1 MKIAIITH
9 ILHKEKNGEYYSY
22 EPYIREMN
30 IWFKYASDVIV
41 VAPLSGESI
50 TRIESKYLKDTI
62 SFKTIPQ
69 ISFFS
74 FFKTLKSTLKMP
86 FIVFRILKAMNAV
99 DHIHLRCPGNIGLIG
114 CVLQI
119 FFPQKPKTV
128 KYAGNWDPNAEQPW
142 SYRLQKKILSNT
154 KISKNIKVLVYGE
167 WEGQTQNIVPFFTAS
182 FSKTEKINSIRKI
195 SNPYKFVFV
204 GTLNEGKRPF
214 FTIKLIE
221 NLLQK
226 RIPVTLEMYGNGDM
240 KQDLKEY
247 IAINNLDPFIKLMG
261 NQNLKIVKEAYCNSH
276 FLILASKSEGWP
288 KAIAEAMYFG
298 CIPIATNISCVDWM
312 LDFGK
317 RGILIEPD
325 VVSATRKIEASLS
338 DILRLQEMSENAM
351 EWSQQYTLEYFDDAI
366 KKVIKA

>member
-1 MKIAIITH
+1 MKLAVITH
-9 ILHKEKNGEYYSY
+9 ILHKQKNEEYYSY
-22 EPYIREMN
+22 EPYVREMN

-41 VAPLSGESI
+41 VAPLSEGSI
-50 TRIESKYLKDTI
+50 TSIESKYLKDTI
-62 SFKTIPQ
+62 SFKRIPQ
-69 ISFFS
+69 ISFS
-74 FFKTLKSTLKMP
+74 SHLMTLKSVFKMP
-86 FIVFRILKAMNAV
+86 FIVFRIIKAMNAA

-142 SYRLQKKILSNT
+142 SYKWQKKILSNARL
-154 KISKNIKVLVYGE
+154 SKNIKVLVYGE
-167 WEGQTQNIVPFFTAS
+167 WDGQTKNIIPFFTAS
-182 FSKTEKINSIRKI
+182 FSRTEKINSIKKI
-195 SNPYKFVFV
+195 TTPYKFVFV

-221 NLLQK
+221 NLIQK

-240 KQDLKEY
+240 KKELEEY
-247 IAINNLDPFIKLMG
+247 ITINNLDPFIKLMG
-261 NQNLKIVKEAYCNSH
+261 NQNLKIVKEAYCNSR

-312 LDFGK
+312 LDYGK
-317 RGILIEPD
+317 RGILIEPN
-325 VVSATRKIEASLS
+325 VESATRKIEDKLS
-338 DILRLQEMSENAM
+338 DISKLQEMSENAM
-351 EWSQQYTLEYFDDAI
+351 EWSQQYTLEFFDEAI
-366 KKVIKA
+366 KSVIKI

>member
-1 MKIAIITH
+1 MKLAVITH

-41 VAPLSGESI
+41 VAPFSGEPITSI
-50 TRIESKYLKDTI
+50 DSKYLKDTI
-62 SFKTIPQ
+62 SFKSIPQ
-69 ISFFS
+69 ISFLS
-74 FFKTLKSTLKMP
+74 FFKTLISTFKMP
-86 FIVFRILKAMNAV
+86 IIVFRILRAMNAA
-99 DHIHLRCPGNIGLIG
+99 DHIHLRCPGNTGLIG

-154 KISKNIKVLVYGE
+154 RLSKNIKVLVYGV
-167 WEGQTQNIVPFFTAS
+167 WDGQTKNIVPFHTAS
-182 FSKTEKINSIRKI
+182 FSESEKISSFKEII
-195 SNPYKFVFV
+195 TPYKFLFV

-226 RIPVTLEMYGNGDM
+226 RIPVFLEMYGNGEM
-240 KQDLKEY
+240 KQELGDY
-247 IAINNLDPFIKLMG
+247 IAVNNLDPFIKLMG

-312 LDFGK
+312 LNFGK
-317 RGILIEPD
+317 RGIIIEPD
-325 VVSATRKIEASLS
+325 VDCATRKIEDKLS
-338 DILRLQEMSENAM
+338 DISNLQEMSQDAM
-351 EWSQQYTLEYFDDAI
+351 EWSQQYTLEYFDESLKSLIEA
-366 KKVIKA
+366 